1 MKCRKVQQWLR
12 RDLDG
17 VAEPSVEVA
26 AHLERCRTCRAE
38 AQRLKVLAEMS
49 RNALPAAD
57 VPADFTNQ
65 VMASLVA
72 PTADEA
78 LATAARPRV
87 RRWLPVLAVL
97 LIIPLLPLLPLLRA
111 RPAATG
117 ALRVERDGAWV
128 EADRAARDDFIGLDA
143 FAHAAIGETDVTALE
158 PSLLRA
164 SQPLE
169 LLGGQVHVEARDP
182 IVIQTPLA
190 EIRLRAGSA
199 CVATLGK
206 EKEMSFDNLKKLGPA
221 LLTVT
226 LLAGGATVAN
236 AEGEE
241 EAEKEKP
248 VTVEPG
254 KRPEAS
260 DPEIT
265 KALEEANR
273 LLDEARAAIDLA
285 CVQQAL
291 KMQEEDIEKQ
301 LGKVRKILE
310 QTRRELERMHPRAD
324 PLLPGQRQ
332 IVHRDPKTGDV
343 IEVIRLDE
351 RGLPIKR
358 RKFSEPRG
366 EEILEEPI
374 ETDEIEERV
383 HEVEVEPVPGV
394 GAAVRVERLLR
405 RARQGDRQARDELRE
420 LVKEIEAVVG
430 TDRPP
435 LPKQVD
441 GRRTTVLAEQEVAR
455 LRVAIDEAS
464 ERLRKDDVDLDEEIK
479 RRARLQGR
487 LMRLVELLD
496 ATRDQAELVELY
508 QRRGRTKEANEAA
521 RRLQDFRTELAE
533 LLQKE
538 RMK

>member
-1 MKCRKVQQWLR
+1 MKCSSVQQWLR
-12 RDLDG
+12 KDLDG
-17 VAEPSVEVA
+17 AAEPSVEVA

-38 AQRLKVLAEMS
+38 AQRLRALAEMS
-49 RNALPAAD
+49 RDALPAAD
-57 VPADFTNQ
+57 VPSDFTHQ
-65 VMASLVA
+65 VMASLVE
-72 PTADEA
+72 PIADEA

-97 LIIPLLPLLPLLRA
+97 LVIPLLPLLRA

-128 EADRAARDDFIGLDA
+128 EADRAAKDDLFGLAA
-143 FAHAAIGETDVTALE
+143 FAQAAIGEADVTALE

-182 IVIQTPLA
+182 VVIQTPLA

-241 EAEKEKP
+241 EAETEKP

-254 KRPEAS
+254 KKPEAG

-265 KALEEANR
+265 KALAEANR
-273 LLDEARAAIDLA
+273 LLDEARAAMDLA
-285 CVQQAL
+285 RIQQAME
-291 KMQEEDIEKQ
+291 MQEKDIEEQ
-301 LGKVRKILE
+301 LAKVRKILE

-343 IEVIRLDE
+343 IEEPVEMDESDDRL
-351 RGLPIKR
+351 
-358 RKFSEPRG
+358 
-366 EEILEEPI
+366 
-374 ETDEIEERV
+374 
-383 HEVEVEPVPGV
+383 EVELDVEPGPAA
-394 GAAVRVERLLR
+394 GAAARVEKLLR
-405 RARQGDRQARDELRE
+405 RARRGDRQAKDELRD
-420 LVKEIEAVVG
+420 LIKEIEAVVG
-430 TDRPP
+430 AARPP
-435 LPKQVD
+435 LRKQVD
-441 GRRTTVLAEQEVAR
+441 GQRTTVLAEQEIAR
-455 LRVAIDEAS
+455 LKAAIDEAS
-464 ERLRKDDVDLDEEIK
+464 ERLRRDDVDLDEEIK

-487 LMRLVELLD
+487 LMRLVELLA
-496 ATRDQAELVELY
+496 ATREQVELSELY
-508 QRRGRTKEANEAA
+508 RRRGRTKEANEAA
-521 RRLQDFRTELAE
+521 RRLQDFRAELLE
-533 LLQKE
+533 LLQKV
-538 RMK
+538 RMR

>member
-1 MKCRKVQQWLR
+1 MKCSEVQQWLR

-26 AHLERCRTCRAE
+26 EHLERCRTCRAE
-38 AQRLKVLAEMS
+38 AQRLKAVAEMS
-49 RNALPAAD
+49 RDALPDAD
-57 VPADFTNQ
+57 VPVDFTNQ
-65 VMASLVA
+65 VMASLVE

-78 LATAARPRV
+78 LASAARPRV

-97 LIIPLLPLLPLLRA
+97 LVIPLLPLLRA

-117 ALRVERDGAWV
+117 ALRVERGRAWV
-128 EADRAARDDFIGLDA
+128 HADRVAGDDLFGLDA
-143 FAHAAIGETDVTALE
+143 FARADTGEAEVTALE

-182 IVIQTPLA
+182 VVIQTALA

-206 EKEMSFDNLKKLGPA
+206 EKEMSFDKMKRLGPV

-236 AEGEE
+236 AQGEE

-254 KRPEAS
+254 KKPAAG

-273 LLDEARAAIDLA
+273 LLDAARAAMEVA
-285 CVQQAL
+285 RVQQAL
-291 KMQEEDIEKQ
+291 QMQEKDIEQQ
-301 LGKVRKILE
+301 LAKVRKILD
-310 QTRRELERMHPRAD
+310 QTRRELERMRPRAD

-332 IVHRDPKTGDV
+332 IVRRDPRTGDV

-351 RGLPIKR
+351 QGRPVR
-358 RKFSEPRG
+358 RWQFPEPPAD
-366 EEILEEPI
+366 EILEEPI
-374 ETDEIEERV
+374 ETADIEDKIED
-383 HEVEVEPVPGV
+383 EPVPG
-394 GAAVRVERLLR
+394 AAAATRVEELLR
-405 RARQGDRQARDELRE
+405 RARNGDREARDDLRR
-420 LVKEIEAVVG
+420 LVQEIETVVG
-430 TDRPP
+430 ADRP
-435 LPKQVD
+435 LAT
-441 GRRTTVLAEQEVAR
+441 GARTTVMAEQEVAR
-455 LRVAIDEAS
+455 LKFAIDEAGQ
-464 ERLRKDDVDLDEEIK
+464 RLRRDDVDLDAEIK
-479 RRARLQGR
+479 RRSRLQARLLRIVG
-487 LMRLVELLD
+487 LLES
-496 ATRDQAELVELY
+496 TRDQAELFELY
-508 QRRGRTKEANEAA
+508 QRRGRTKEANESA
-521 RRLQDFRTELAE
+521 RRLQDFREELAE
-533 LLQKE
+533 LLRKGQ
-538 RMK
+538 MK